1 MRKGSSHSESAST
14 FAIAASDPA
23 TIQVQ
28 QDQQIGV
35 VALTYASHCDP
46 VKRSSHALFRE
57 ARRQA
62 HIVLGKSRDEQQQM
76 RKAPFVCRVTR
87 AVTLL
92 NAD

>member
-1 MRKGSSHSESAST
+1 MCKGLSHSESVST

-28 QDQQIGV
+28 QDQQLG
-35 VALTYASHCDP
+35 VALTCASHCDP
-46 VKRSSHALFRE
+46 VKRLSHAHFRE
-57 ARRQA
+57 AWRQA